1 MLIRTTKLMLITIFY
16 LARIDTPLLAP
27 GVGSVFSRIQLDAH
41 PIGELYCWA
50 VA

>member
-16 LARIDTPLLAP
+16 LARIDTPFLAP